1 MKKARKMP
9 ELILQLKA
17 VKTERNLSNQDIV
30 NLLRAKGYFTSL
42 SSVKRVFQE
51 GSEELAFSYEDTI
64 LPLVE
69 VLLVEA
75 TPAPVEDLN
84 KLEDAQQYII
94 QIEGL
99 QADAALKETLIGE
112 LTRNNTTLQ
121 STVETQAAAIEKQ
134 TKTIEDLTKTR
145 KTYRVATAILVAA
158 FVFLTLMVFA
168 YLIIHDAPNPNY
180 GILPSYFA
188 DQTSGFV
195 SQAVQRINL

>member
-75 TPAPVEDLN
+75 APVPVEELDSLA
-84 KLEDAQQYII
+84 DAQQYIA

-99 QADAALKETLIGE
+99 QADALLKDKLLEDLTNNNATLK
-112 LTRNNTTLQ
+112 T
-121 STVETQAAAIEKQ
+121 TVETQTAIIEKQ
-134 TKTIEDLTKTR
+134 EKDIDDLKRTR
-145 KTYRVATAILVAA
+145 NTYRIATAILVGA
-158 FVFLTLMVFA
+158 FILLTLMVFS
-168 YLIIHDAPNPNY
+168 YLIIHDAPNPDY
-180 GILPSYFA
+180 GILPPYFA
-188 DQTSGFV
+188 GETAGYVVPAFNFV
-195 SQAVQRINL
+195 HL